1 MHPPPRCPRS
11 DLRHATRARETRGL
25 THTVHTDPAPS
36 AATADMTLPEFDLRA
51 TVRRAA
57 PAVAVLAAAI
67 TAVVVGGGPMHAFA
81 HALNRALAA
90 DPRWVVAGAAFEIV
104 SFAGYVLL
112 LWAVAGRATRRID
125 ARRAMEVTLGGAAAT
140 RLLPTA
146 GAGGAA
152 LTLWALRQTGI
163 GTREAARTLLTFL
176 VLLYAVFLGAIATS
190 GALIALGAA
199 DAHGPVSLS
208 AVPAGA
214 AVAAILIAL
223 ALGQRRRRSGDR
235 DADSAGR

>member
-104 SFAGYVLL
+104 SFTGYVLL
-112 LWAVAGRATRRID
+112 LWAVAGRATARID
-125 ARRAMEVTLGGAAAT
+125 ARRALEVTLSGAAAT

-152 LTLWALRQTGI
+152 LPPWALRRTGL
-163 GTREAARTLLTFL
+163 GARQAARTLLTFL
-176 VLLYAVFLGAIATS
+176 VLLYAVFLGAIAVS
-190 GALIALGAA
+190 GTLTALGGE
-199 DAHGPVSLS
+199 GPLTLS
-208 AVPAGA
+208 ALPA
-214 AVAAILIAL
+214 AVAA
-223 ALGQRRRRSGDR
+223 
-235 DADSAGR
+235 